1 MHSVNGDGS
10 KTAKIIKKVILPTIT
25 SPECQRNILRC
36 TAGEADAPRSARVS
50 DVTRRSAKIS
60 WTEPM
65 SDGGSAVIGYL
76 VEARTAYNPRWMKV
90 TRAPVKGTEFTYTD
104 PLEGDEYEF
113 RVVAVNEAG
122 SSKPSNTTPLTRI
135 KDPFGQFL

>member
-1 MHSVNGDGS
+1 MCAAAEPDSPRNAKASDITRNSV
-10 KTAKIIKKVILPTIT
+10 
-25 SPECQRNILRC
+25 R
-36 TAGEADAPRSARVS
+36 
-50 DVTRRSAKIS
+50 IS

-65 SDGGSAVIGYL
+65 SDGGSPLVGYV

-90 TRAPVKGTEFTYTD
+90 TRTPIKGTEFVYKD

-122 SSKPSNTTPLTRI
+122 YSKPSNTTPLTKI
-135 KDPFGQFL
+135 KDPFGQFRLSYIASIIIFFL